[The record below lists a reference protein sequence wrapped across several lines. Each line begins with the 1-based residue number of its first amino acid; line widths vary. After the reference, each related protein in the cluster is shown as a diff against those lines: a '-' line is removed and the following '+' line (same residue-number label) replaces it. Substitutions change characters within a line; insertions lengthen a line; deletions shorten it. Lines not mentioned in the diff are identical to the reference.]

1 MTEFLDSLTEL
12 VDSEGN
18 FYYVDQEGQHYRMV
32 EMHEDFDFIDP
43 EDPEIAFVYVDE
55 NNREEE
61 YDEEESTLLVHRLVA
76 STFVP
81 NPNNYLFVNHKDGDK
96 SNNNAE
102 NLEWVAEGGDQSLFE
117 GMDLTGLSHHDL
129 TNLDQEFEDG

>member
-12 VDSEGN
+12 VDAEGN

-32 EMHEDFDFIDP
+32 EEDEDFDFIDP
-43 EDPEIAFVYVDE
+43 EDSGTAFVYVDE

-102 NLEWVAEGGDQSLFE
+102 NLEWVEEGGDQSLFDE
-117 GMDLTGLSHHDL
+117 IDLNGMTPQDL
-129 TNLDQEFEDG
+129 TNMDQYL